1 MAARPGVFWR
11 AITVT
16 RVDFGVGNLTSIQNM
31 LKKVGCDSVIS
42 SNPDDISKATKI
54 LLPGMGAFDNCMQRF
69 NDSGL
74 RSVVE
79 VKAFSEKIPV
89 LGICVG
95 LQMFMRGSEEGVLPG
110 LGWIKGDTIRFKQEQ
125 MGKENKIPH
134 MGWLD
139 VVQKKPSGLLKDLN
153 ESRFYFAHS
162 YHVQVDDSGDELLGA
177 HYGYDFTVAVERNNI
192 LGVQFHPEKSH
203 RFGMKLLENFAR
215 HAV

>member
-1 MAARPGVFWR
+1 MLY
-11 AITVT
+11 I
-16 RVDFGVGNLTSIQNM
+16 VDFGVGNLTSIQNM
-31 LKKVGCDSVIS
+31 LKKVGCESIIS
-42 SNPDDISKATKI
+42 GSGDDISKATKI

-74 RSVVE
+74 RSLVE
-79 VKAFSEKIPV
+79 KKALDEKIPV

-110 LGWIKGDTIRFKQEQ
+110 LGWVQGDTIRFRQQQ
-125 MGKENKIPH
+125 MSAENKIPN

-139 VVQKKPSGLLKDLN
+139 IVQKKPSVLFKDVD
-153 ESRFYFAHS
+153 EARFYFAHS
-162 YHVQVDDSGDELLGA
+162 YHVRVDDAKDELLSA

-192 LGVQFHPEKSH
+192 FGVQFHPEKSH

-215 HAV
+215 YPT